1 MKNPRLRRGVP
12 ISMIKTVIEN
22 DIKVEEFSSIRLTND
37 NLKIQKDYSQESNE
51 GELQPIPSDKD
62 T

>member
-1 MKNPRLRRGVP
+1 M